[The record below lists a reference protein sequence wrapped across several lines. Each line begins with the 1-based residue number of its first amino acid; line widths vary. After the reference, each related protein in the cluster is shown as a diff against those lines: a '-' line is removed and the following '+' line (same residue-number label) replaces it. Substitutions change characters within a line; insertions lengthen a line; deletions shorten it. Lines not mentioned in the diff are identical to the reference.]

1 MSCRFLPIGRR
12 DRVSTS
18 HQRLQCSQKFLFI
31 LLLTLLSLPSLAQT
45 ISITSPAPN
54 STLAGSVHVQ
64 SKASSSSAV
73 TVSKIY
79 LDGLAVYTAHSSV
92 IDTTLNLTNGIHR
105 LTVWAQDSGGH
116 TFKKVLSVTSSQTTT
131 AIPSDLKV
139 ISRIEENTEWKTC
152 GNCGNSGG
160 TGATATYHMV
170 RGITSPSKDGSATEF
185 SIGGS
190 AAFKNAYWY
199 IHQTAPTAPVTYLKY
214 EFDLYIPKAYQS
226 APQAIEFECQQK
238 ANGSVYNFAW
248 QANYPGH
255 SWRIFDYVN
264 RKWDSSGLRFDA
276 FTPDTWHHIIAE
288 FHADGKY
295 VVHDALTVDGIRK
308 AVNIRH
314 AAKAGTS
321 GRYLTNA
328 FQLDLNG
335 KATDYKVYVD
345 GMKVSYK

>member
-12 DRVSTS
+12 DRVLSG
-18 HQRLQCSQKFLFI
+18 HQRLQHSQKLFVLFLS
-31 LLLTLLSLPSLAQT
+31 LLSLPSLAQT

-54 STLAGSVHVQ
+54 STVAGSVHVQ
-64 SKASSSSAV
+64 SKATSTSAV

-79 LDGLAVYTAHSSV
+79 LDGLAVFTAHSGI
-92 IDTTLNLTNGIHR
+92 IDTVLSLTTGTHR
-105 LTVWAQDSGGH
+105 LTVWAQDAGGH
-116 TFKKVLSVTSSQTTT
+116 TFKKVLSVTSTTT
-131 AIPSDLKV
+131 ATASDLKV
-139 ISRIEENTEWKTC
+139 FSRIEEQTDWKTC
-152 GNCGNSGG
+152 GNCGNTGG

-190 AAFKNAYWY
+190 TPFKNAYWY
-199 IHQTAPTAPVTYLKY
+199 INQTAPTAPVTYLKY
-214 EFDLYIPKAYQS
+214 EFDLYVPKAYQS

-238 ANGSVYNFAW
+238 ANGYVYNFAW
-248 QANYPGH
+248 QANYAGH

-264 RKWDSSGLRFDA
+264 RKWDASGLRFDA

-288 FHADGKY
+288 YHADGKY
-295 VVHDALTVDGIRK
+295 VVHEALTVDGVRK
-308 AVNIRH
+308 VVNIRH